1 MIKELFN
8 EELTSFRKNFDFFVN
23 LYDSKKLP
31 QTLLFTGEKGIGK
44 FNLSYHLINYILSK
58 DEDNKYD
65 TKTYKVNLNN
75 KTNKLILQNVHPN
88 FYFISTNDNKKNI
101 DISQIKN
108 LKNFLN
114 ISSLNEK
121 PKIILINESEYL
133 NLSSSNS
140 LLKSLEENY
149 DNVHFFLIHDLK
161 KYLIPTIK
169 SRCIKFKFYLNGDE
183 LKERINQILDNQYD
197 QLNSDFKN
205 KYLSPNFYKDLF
217 LYCQKNN
224 LSLDRINLDSLLTD
238 IFLKKNFKKNEFVLN
253 NFYLL
258 TQLFLHNLIKNE
270 PYEEKYYFLTK
281 HLAKRFNDVIK
292 YNLDF
297 ESYVIEF
304 KHLAY
309 NEK

>member
-1 MIKELFN
+1 MIKDLFN
-8 EELTSFRKNFDFFVN
+8 EELTSFRKNFNFFIN
-23 LYDSKKLP
+23 LYDKRKLP

-44 FNLSYHLINYILSK
+44 FNFSYHLTNYILSK
-58 DEDNKYD
+58 DEDYKYD
-65 TKTYKVNLNN
+65 TKKYKVNLNN
-75 KTNKLILQNVHPN
+75 KTNKLISQNVHPN
-88 FYFISTNDNKKNI
+88 FYFISPKDKKNI

-114 ISSLNEK
+114 ISSLNDK

-149 DNVHFFLIHDLK
+149 DNVHFFLVHDSK
-161 KYLIPTIK
+161 KNLIPTIK
-169 SRCIKFKFYLNGDE
+169 SRCIQFKFYLNEDE
-183 LKERINQILDNQYD
+183 LKDRINQILNNQYEK
-197 QLNSDFKN
+197 LNSDFKN
-205 KYLSPNFYKDLF
+205 KYLSPIFYKGLF
-217 LYCQKNN
+217 LYCEKND
-224 LSLDRINLDSLLTD
+224 LALDRINLDSLLTD
-238 IFLKKNFKKNEFVLN
+238 IFLKKNFKNNEFVLN
-253 NFYLL
+253 NFFLL
-258 TQLFLHNLIKNE
+258 SQLFLHNRIKSD
-270 PYEEKYYFLTK
+270 PKKEKYYFLTK
-281 HLAKRFNDVIK
+281 HLAQRFNDVIK

>member
-1 MIKELFN
+1 MIKDLFN
-8 EELTSFRKNFDFFVN
+8 EELTSFRKNFNFFIN
-23 LYDSKKLP
+23 LYDKRKLP

-44 FNLSYHLINYILSK
+44 FNFAYHLINYILSK
-58 DEDNKYD
+58 DEDYKYD
-65 TKTYKVNLNN
+65 TKKYKVNLNN
-75 KTNKLILQNVHPN
+75 KTNKLISQNVHPN
-88 FYFISTNDNKKNI
+88 FYFISPKDKKNI

-114 ISSLNEK
+114 ISSLNDK

-149 DNVHFFLIHDLK
+149 DNVHFFLVHDSK
-161 KYLIPTIK
+161 KHLIPTIK
-169 SRCIKFKFYLNGDE
+169 SRCIQFKFYLNEDE
-183 LKERINQILDNQYD
+183 LKDRINQILNNQYEK
-197 QLNSDFKN
+197 LNSDFKN
-205 KYLSPNFYKDLF
+205 KYLSPIFYKGLF
-217 LYCQKNN
+217 LYCKKND
-224 LSLDRINLDSLLTD
+224 LPLDRINLDSLLTD
-238 IFLKKNFKKNEFVLN
+238 IFLKKNFKNNEFVLN
-253 NFYLL
+253 HFFLL
-258 TQLFLHNLIKNE
+258 SQLFLHNRIKSD
-270 PYEEKYYFLTK
+270 PKKEKYYLLTK
-281 HLAKRFNDVIK
+281 HLAQRFNDVIK

>member
-1 MIKELFN
+1 MIKDLFN
-8 EELTSFRKNFDFFVN
+8 EELTSFRKNFNFFIN
-23 LYDSKKLP
+23 LYDKGKLP

-44 FNLSYHLINYILSK
+44 FNFSYHLINYILSK
-58 DEDNKYD
+58 DEDYKYD
-65 TKTYKVNLNN
+65 TKKYKVNLNN
-75 KTNKLILQNVHPN
+75 KTDKLISQNVHPN
-88 FYFISTNDNKKNI
+88 FYFISPKDKKNI

-114 ISSLNEK
+114 ISSLNDK

-149 DNVHFFLIHDLK
+149 DNVHFFLVHDSK
-161 KYLIPTIK
+161 RRLIPTIK
-169 SRCIKFKFYLNGDE
+169 SRCIQFKFYLNEDE
-183 LKERINQILDNQYD
+183 LKDRINQILNNQYEK
-197 QLNSDFKN
+197 LNSDFKN
-205 KYLSPNFYKDLF
+205 KYLSPIFYKGLF
-217 LYCQKNN
+217 LYCKKND
-224 LSLDRINLDSLLTD
+224 LPLDRINLDSLLTD
-238 IFLKKNFKKNEFVLN
+238 IFLKKNFKNNEFVLN
-253 NFYLL
+253 NFFLL
-258 TQLFLHNLIKNE
+258 SQLFLHNRIKSDANK
-270 PYEEKYYFLTK
+270 EKYYLLTK
-281 HLAKRFNDVIK
+281 HLAQRFNDVIK

>member
-23 LYDSKKLP
+23 LYNNKKLP

-58 DEDNKYD
+58 DEDYKYD
-65 TKTYKVNLNN
+65 TKTYKVNPNN

-169 SRCIKFKFYLNGDE
+169 SRCIKFKFYLNSDE
-183 LKERINQILDNQYD
+183 LKERINKILDNQYE

-217 LYCQKNN
+217 LYCRKNN
-224 LSLDRINLDSLLTD
+224 LYLDRINLNSLLTD
-238 IFLKKNFKKNEFVLN
+238 IFLKKNFKKNDFVLN
-253 NFYLL
+253 NFFLL
-258 TQLFLHNLIKNE
+258 TQLFLYNRIKNE
-270 PYEEKYYFLTK
+270 PNEEKYYFLTK
-281 HLAKRFNDVIK
+281 HLAQRFNDVIK

>member
-1 MIKELFN
+1 MIKDLFN
-8 EELTSFRKNFDFFVN
+8 EELTSFRKNFNFFIN
-23 LYDSKKLP
+23 LYDKRKLP

-44 FNLSYHLINYILSK
+44 FNFSYHLTNYILSK
-58 DEDNKYD
+58 DEDYKYD
-65 TKTYKVNLNN
+65 TKKYKVNLNN
-75 KTNKLILQNVHPN
+75 KTNKLISQNVHPN
-88 FYFISTNDNKKNI
+88 FYFISPKDKKNI

-114 ISSLNEK
+114 ISSLNDK

-149 DNVHFFLIHDLK
+149 DNVHFFLVHDSK
-161 KYLIPTIK
+161 KNLIPTIK
-169 SRCIKFKFYLNGDE
+169 SRCIQFKFYLNEDE
-183 LKERINQILDNQYD
+183 LKDRINQILNNQYEK
-197 QLNSDFKN
+197 LNSDFKN
-205 KYLSPNFYKDLF
+205 KYLSPIFYKGLF
-217 LYCQKNN
+217 LYCKKND
-224 LSLDRINLDSLLTD
+224 LPLDRINLDSLLTD
-238 IFLKKNFKKNEFVLN
+238 IFLKKNFKNNEFVLN
-253 NFYLL
+253 NFFLL
-258 TQLFLHNLIKNE
+258 SQLFLHNRIKSD
-270 PYEEKYYFLTK
+270 PKKEKYYFLTK
-281 HLAKRFNDVIK
+281 HLAQRFNDVIK

>member
-1 MIKELFN
+1 MIKDLFN
-8 EELTSFRKNFDFFVN
+8 EELTSFRKNFNFFIN
-23 LYDSKKLP
+23 LYDKGKLP

-44 FNLSYHLINYILSK
+44 FNFSYHLINYILSK
-58 DEDNKYD
+58 DEDYQYD
-65 TKTYKVNLNN
+65 TKKYKVNLNN
-75 KTNKLILQNVHPN
+75 KTDKLISQNVHPN
-88 FYFISTNDNKKNI
+88 FYFISPKDKKNI

-114 ISSLNEK
+114 ISSLNDK

-149 DNVHFFLIHDLK
+149 DNVHFFLVHDSK
-161 KYLIPTIK
+161 RRLIPTIK
-169 SRCIKFKFYLNGDE
+169 SRCIQFKFYLNEDE
-183 LKERINQILDNQYD
+183 LKDRINQILNNQYEK
-197 QLNSDFKN
+197 LNSDFKN
-205 KYLSPNFYKDLF
+205 KYLSPIFYKGLF
-217 LYCQKNN
+217 LYCKKND
-224 LSLDRINLDSLLTD
+224 LPLDKINLDSLLTD
-238 IFLKKNFKKNEFVLN
+238 IFLKKNFKNNEFVLN
-253 NFYLL
+253 NFFLL
-258 TQLFLHNLIKNE
+258 SQLFLHNRIKSD
-270 PYEEKYYFLTK
+270 PKKEKYYLLTK
-281 HLAKRFNDVIK
+281 HLAQRFNDVIK

>member
-1 MIKELFN
+1 MIKDLFN
-8 EELTSFRKNFDFFVN
+8 EELTSFRKNFNFFIN
-23 LYDSKKLP
+23 LYDKGKLP

-44 FNLSYHLINYILSK
+44 FNFSYHLINYILSK
-58 DEDNKYD
+58 DEDYKYD
-65 TKTYKVNLNN
+65 TKKYKVNLNN
-75 KTNKLILQNVHPN
+75 KTNKLISQNVHPN
-88 FYFISTNDNKKNI
+88 FYFISPKDKKNI

-114 ISSLNEK
+114 ISSLNDK

-149 DNVHFFLIHDLK
+149 DNVHFFLVHDSK
-161 KYLIPTIK
+161 RRLIPTIK
-169 SRCIKFKFYLNGDE
+169 SRCIQFKFYLNEDE
-183 LKERINQILDNQYD
+183 LKDRINQILNNQYEK
-197 QLNSDFKN
+197 LNSDFKN
-205 KYLSPNFYKDLF
+205 KYLSPIFYKGLF
-217 LYCQKNN
+217 LYCKKND
-224 LSLDRINLDSLLTD
+224 LPLDRINLDSLLTD
-238 IFLKKNFKKNEFVLN
+238 IFLKKNFKNNEFVLN
-253 NFYLL
+253 NFFLL
-258 TQLFLHNLIKNE
+258 SQLFLHNRIKSDANK
-270 PYEEKYYFLTK
+270 EKYYLLTK
-281 HLAKRFNDVIK
+281 HLAQRFNDVIK

>member
-1 MIKELFN
+1 MIKDLFN
-8 EELTSFRKNFDFFVN
+8 EELTSFRKNFNFFIN
-23 LYDSKKLP
+23 LYDKRKLP

-44 FNLSYHLINYILSK
+44 FNFSYHLINYILSK
-58 DEDNKYD
+58 DEDYKYD
-65 TKTYKVNLNN
+65 TKKYKVNLNN
-75 KTNKLILQNVHPN
+75 KTNKLISQNVHPN
-88 FYFISTNDNKKNI
+88 FYFISPKDKKNI

-114 ISSLNEK
+114 ISSLNDK

-149 DNVHFFLIHDLK
+149 DNVHFFLVHDSK
-161 KYLIPTIK
+161 RRLIPTIK
-169 SRCIKFKFYLNGDE
+169 SRCIQFKFYLNEDE
-183 LKERINQILDNQYD
+183 LKDRINQILNNQYEK
-197 QLNSDFKN
+197 LNSDFKN
-205 KYLSPNFYKDLF
+205 KYLSPIFYKDLF
-217 LYCQKNN
+217 LYCKKND
-224 LSLDRINLDSLLTD
+224 LPLDRINLDSLLTD
-238 IFLKKNFKKNEFVLN
+238 IFLKKNFKNNEFVLN
-253 NFYLL
+253 NFFLL
-258 TQLFLHNLIKNE
+258 SQLFLHNRIKSD
-270 PYEEKYYFLTK
+270 PKKEKYYLLTK
-281 HLAKRFNDVIK
+281 HLAQRFNDVIK

>member
-8 EELTSFRKNFDFFVN
+8 EELTNFRQYFDFFVN
-23 LYDSKKLP
+23 LYNDKKLP
-31 QTLLFTGEKGIGK
+31 QTLLFIGEKGIGK
-44 FNLSYHLINYILSK
+44 FNLAYHLINHILSK
-58 DEDNKYD
+58 DEDHKYD
-65 TKTYKVNLNN
+65 TKSYKVNPNN
-75 KTNKLILQNVHPN
+75 KTNKLILQNIHPN
-88 FYFISTNDNKKNI
+88 FYFISTKDNKKNI

-114 ISSLNEK
+114 ISSFNDK
-121 PKIILINESEYL
+121 PKIILIYESEYL

-161 KYLIPTIK
+161 KYLIQTIK
-169 SRCIKFKFYLNGDE
+169 SRCIKFKFYLNENE
-183 LKERINQILDNQYD
+183 LKERINKILDNQYE

-224 LSLDRINLDSLLTD
+224 LYLDRINLDSLLTD

-253 NFYLL
+253 NFFLL
-258 TQLFLHNLIKNE
+258 TQLFLYNRIKNE
-270 PYEEKYYFLTK
+270 PNEEKYYFLTK
-281 HLAKRFNDVIK
+281 HLAQRFNDVIK

>member
-1 MIKELFN
+1 MIKDLFN
-8 EELTSFRKNFDFFVN
+8 EELTSFRKNFNFFIN
-23 LYDSKKLP
+23 LYDKRKLP

-44 FNLSYHLINYILSK
+44 FNFSYHLTNYILSK
-58 DEDNKYD
+58 DEDYKYD
-65 TKTYKVNLNN
+65 TKKYKVNLNN
-75 KTNKLILQNVHPN
+75 KTNKLISQNVHPN
-88 FYFISTNDNKKNI
+88 FYFISPKDKKNI

-114 ISSLNEK
+114 ISSLNDK

-149 DNVHFFLIHDLK
+149 DNVHFFLVHDSK
-161 KYLIPTIK
+161 KNLIPTIK
-169 SRCIKFKFYLNGDE
+169 SRCIQFKFYLNEDE
-183 LKERINQILDNQYD
+183 LKDRINQILNNQYEK
-197 QLNSDFKN
+197 LNSDFKN
-205 KYLSPNFYKDLF
+205 KYLSPIFYKGLF
-217 LYCQKNN
+217 LYCEKND
-224 LSLDRINLDSLLTD
+224 LALDRINLDSLLTD
-238 IFLKKNFKKNEFVLN
+238 IFLKKNFKNNEFVLN
-253 NFYLL
+253 NFFLL
-258 TQLFLHNLIKNE
+258 SQLFLHNRIKSD
-270 PYEEKYYFLTK
+270 PKKEKYYFLTK
-281 HLAKRFNDVIK
+281 YLAQRFNDVIK

>member
-1 MIKELFN
+1 MIKDLFN
-8 EELTSFRKNFDFFVN
+8 EELTSFRKNFNFFIN
-23 LYDSKKLP
+23 LYDKGKLP

-44 FNLSYHLINYILSK
+44 FNFSYHLINYILSK
-58 DEDNKYD
+58 DEDYQYD
-65 TKTYKVNLNN
+65 TKKYKVNLNN
-75 KTNKLILQNVHPN
+75 KTDKLISQNVHPN
-88 FYFISTNDNKKNI
+88 FYFISPKDKKNI

-114 ISSLNEK
+114 ISSLNDK

-149 DNVHFFLIHDLK
+149 DNVHFFLVHDSK
-161 KYLIPTIK
+161 RRLIPTIK
-169 SRCIKFKFYLNGDE
+169 SRCIQFKFYLNEDE
-183 LKERINQILDNQYD
+183 LKDRINQILNNQYEK
-197 QLNSDFKN
+197 LNSDFKN
-205 KYLSPNFYKDLF
+205 KYLSPIFYKGLF
-217 LYCQKNN
+217 LYCKKND
-224 LSLDRINLDSLLTD
+224 LPLDRINLDSLLTD
-238 IFLKKNFKKNEFVLN
+238 IFLKKNFKNNEFVLN
-253 NFYLL
+253 NFFLL
-258 TQLFLHNLIKNE
+258 SQLFLHNRIKSDANK
-270 PYEEKYYFLTK
+270 EKYYLLTK
-281 HLAKRFNDVIK
+281 HLAQRFNDVIK

>member
-8 EELTSFRKNFDFFVN
+8 EELTNFRQYFDFFVN
-23 LYDSKKLP
+23 LYNDKKLP

-58 DEDNKYD
+58 DEDYKYD

-88 FYFISTNDNKKNI
+88 FYFISTKDNKKNI

-114 ISSLNEK
+114 ISSLNDK
-121 PKIILINESEYL
+121 PKIILIYESEYL

-149 DNVHFFLIHDLK
+149 DNVHFFFIHDSK
-161 KYLIPTIK
+161 RYLIPTIK
-169 SRCIKFKFYLNGDE
+169 SRCIKFKFYLNIGE
-183 LKERINQILDNQYD
+183 LKERINQILDNQYE

-217 LYCQKNN
+217 LYCEKNN
-224 LSLDRINLDSLLTD
+224 LSLDKINLNTLLTD
-238 IFLKKNFKKNEFVLN
+238 IFLKKNFKKDVFVLN
-253 NFYLL
+253 NFFLL
-258 TQLFLHNLIKNE
+258 TQLFLYNRIKSE
-270 PYEEKYYFLTK
+270 PNKKKYYFLTK

-304 KHLAY
+304 KHLAF

>member
-1 MIKELFN
+1 MIKDLFN
-8 EELTSFRKNFDFFVN
+8 EELTSFRKNFNFFIN
-23 LYDSKKLP
+23 LYDKRKLP

-44 FNLSYHLINYILSK
+44 FNFSYHLINYILSK
-58 DEDNKYD
+58 DEDYKYD
-65 TKTYKVNLNN
+65 TKKYKVNLNN
-75 KTNKLILQNVHPN
+75 KTNKLISQNVHPN
-88 FYFISTNDNKKNI
+88 FYFISPKDKKNI

-114 ISSLNEK
+114 ISSLNDK

-149 DNVHFFLIHDLK
+149 DNVHFFLVHDSK
-161 KYLIPTIK
+161 KRLISTIK
-169 SRCIKFKFYLNGDE
+169 SRCIQFKFYLNEDE
-183 LKERINQILDNQYD
+183 LKDRINQILNNQYEK
-197 QLNSDFKN
+197 LNSDFKN
-205 KYLSPNFYKDLF
+205 KYLSPIFYKGLF
-217 LYCQKNN
+217 LYCKKND
-224 LSLDRINLDSLLTD
+224 LPLDKINLDILLTD
-238 IFLKKNFKKNEFVLN
+238 IFLKKNFKNNEFVLN
-253 NFYLL
+253 NFFLL
-258 TQLFLHNLIKNE
+258 SQLFLHNRIKSD
-270 PYEEKYYFLTK
+270 PKKEKYYLLTK
-281 HLAKRFNDVIK
+281 HLAQRFNDVIK

>member
-1 MIKELFN
+1 MIKDLFN
-8 EELTSFRKNFDFFVN
+8 EELTSLRKNFNFFID
-23 LYDSKKLP
+23 LYNSRKLP

-44 FNLSYHLINYILSK
+44 FNFSYHLINYILSK
-58 DEDNKYD
+58 DEDYKYD

-75 KTNKLILQNVHPN
+75 KTNKLISQNIHPN
-88 FYFISTNDNKKNI
+88 FYFISPNEKKNI

-114 ISSLNEK
+114 ISSLNDK

-149 DNVHFFLIHDLK
+149 DNVYFFLIHDTK

-169 SRCIKFKFYLNGDE
+169 SRCIQFKFYLNEDE
-183 LKERINQILDNQYD
+183 LKERINQLLDNQYEK
-197 QLNSDFKN
+197 LNSDFKN
-205 KYLSPNFYKDLF
+205 KYLSPIFYKDLF
-217 LYCQKNN
+217 LYCKKNN
-224 LSLDRINLDSLLTD
+224 LSLDKISLNSLLTD
-238 IFLKKNFKKNEFVLN
+238 IYLKKNFKKNEFVFN
-253 NFYLL
+253 NFFLL
-258 TQLFLHNLIKNE
+258 SQLFLHNRIKSD
-270 PYEEKYYFLTK
+270 PSKEKYYFLTK
-281 HLAKRFNDVIK
+281 HLAQRFNDVIK

>member
-1 MIKELFN
+1 MIKDLFN
-8 EELTSFRKNFDFFVN
+8 EELTSFRKNFNFFIN
-23 LYDSKKLP
+23 LYDKRKLP

-44 FNLSYHLINYILSK
+44 FNFSYHLINYILSK
-58 DEDNKYD
+58 DEDYKYD
-65 TKTYKVNLNN
+65 TKKYKVNLNN
-75 KTNKLILQNVHPN
+75 KTNKLISQNVHPN
-88 FYFISTNDNKKNI
+88 FYFISPKDKKNI

-114 ISSLNEK
+114 ISSLNDK

-149 DNVHFFLIHDLK
+149 DNVHFFLVHDSK
-161 KYLIPTIK
+161 KRLIPTIK
-169 SRCIKFKFYLNGDE
+169 SRCIQFKFYLNEDE
-183 LKERINQILDNQYD
+183 LKDRINQILNNQYEK
-197 QLNSDFKN
+197 LNSDFKN
-205 KYLSPNFYKDLF
+205 KYLSPIFYKDLF
-217 LYCQKNN
+217 LYCKKND
-224 LSLDRINLDSLLTD
+224 LPLDRINLDSLLTD
-238 IFLKKNFKKNEFVLN
+238 IFLKKNFKNNEFLLN
-253 NFYLL
+253 NFFLL
-258 TQLFLHNLIKNE
+258 SQLFLHNRIKSD
-270 PYEEKYYFLTK
+270 PKKEKYYLLTK
-281 HLAKRFNDVIK
+281 HLAQRFNDVIK